1 MRFFCVVSSWSTRWP
16 AGSSVSFRFIYFSFI
31 FFKTIFLFKAMNESK
46 STTTTTVKTNSRQT
60 LSISAPSKEGS
71 KVKQKIKTKKK
82 YSVGNQTRNLAD
94 GCESAG
100 CSSRSVLDAAL
111 PRKGFGPCW
120 VHLFYYFFYNF
131 LFKATSNNS
140 KNELDKK
147 NPFDLGAIKGNPG
160 RSTQTKPVK

>member
-1 MRFFCVVSSWSTRWP
+1 MWSPRGRP
-16 AGSSVSFRFIYFSFI
+16 ADRLVPSVSFRFIYFSFI

-111 PRKGFGPCW
+111 PRKGFDPCW
-120 VHLFYYFFYNF
+120 VHLFYYYFFLQF
-131 LFKATSNNS
+131 SHQSN
-140 KNELDKK
+140 E
-147 NPFDLGAIKGNPG
+147 
-160 RSTQTKPVK
+160 QQQ